1 MKNKPSKKSFARILL
16 VAIILNLAGSTAYA
30 SGFLDVSA
38 TTPNSEAIL
47 YLQDHGI
54 IKGYDDGTFKPEK
67 AVNRAELL
75 KIIIEGS
82 KINLDVST
90 VTPFKDIDYAQWY
103 APYVKKAYA
112 SGWISGYADGTFKPG
127 QTVNKVEA
135 LKMIGKA
142 QNWQLQSTE
151 SFDVQAVFQDVEKG
165 SWYEPYVKYAQSNN
179 YLEEKWPIFSPT
191 DLMTRGSISGIIY
204 RTIVSPTSPT
214 NPTSPSTPNTSCT
227 GPTDTS
233 HMDIFDSH
241 AHVPSTITASQ
252 IISEMNKA
260 GVSMTNLYTDSLTS
274 LDAIS
279 KYPGRFITFADT
291 PDQPQASTWL
301 TQGQTF
307 VTSAEAQLKTGKF
320 SGIGETNLRYYGG
333 NNYPPGTPNIYVP
346 ADSPLWLQLVNLSA
360 KYHGPISF
368 HFVPDDTV
376 ANTAFEKMLSYN
388 KDAILIW
395 AHLGFNNMPLNSA
408 TLNDFLLRHPNL
420 YLDTAGIQNMQNPL
434 PQPNSNWA
442 LLADQSNNGQIKEEW
457 KRFFETWNSRILFGS
472 DAGGGSNG
480 LERWLNYTGNIS
492 NGAPADAVGHWK
504 SLLAYLDPNAA
515 RNILSANSKK
525 LFLKQQKPLYNYS
538 VPANGQCYSISVS
551 SESSVSALTFNP
563 TTHAI
568 TFTVADSNVTT
579 GNAVITI
586 PKTLISG
593 NFTSSVNGQSVQS
606 QSTSNATDTI
616 ITVGYAGGIKSITLS
631 VPGTP

>member
-1 MKNKPSKKSFARILL
+1 M

-30 SGFLDVSA
+30 SGFSDVSA
-38 TTPNSEAIL
+38 TTPNSAAIL

-82 KINLDVST
+82 KINLDVSA

-103 APYVKKAYA
+103 APYIKKAYA
-112 SGWISGYADGTFKPG
+112 SGWISGYADGTFKPA

-151 SFDVQAVFQDVEKG
+151 SFDVQAIFQDVEKA

-204 RTIVSPTSPT
+204 RTIV
-214 NPTSPSTPNTSCT
+214 NPAAPSTPNTSCT
-227 GPTDTS
+227 IPTDTS

-241 AHVPSTITASQ
+241 THIGKASAAQ
-252 IISEMNKA
+252 MIAEMDKA
-260 GVSMTNLYTDSLTS
+260 GVSMANLYGDASLA
-274 LDAIS
+274 LGAIAN
-279 KYPGRFITFADT
+279 YPGRFITFVST
-291 PDQPQASTWL
+291 PQSPDPSTWL
-301 TQGQTF
+301 NAGQTF
-307 VTSAEAQLKTGKF
+307 FNFAESQLKSGKF
-320 SGIGETNLRYYGG
+320 YGIGETDLRYYGNG
-333 NNYPPGTPNIYVP
+333 RAPIAPPDISVP
-346 ADSPLWLQLVNLSA
+346 ADDPLWLQLVDLSA
-360 KYHGPISF
+360 KYHVPTSF
-368 HFVPDDTV
+368 HFVPEDTV
-376 ANTAFEKMLSYN
+376 ANAAFEKMLSHN
-388 KDAILIW
+388 KDAIAIW
-395 AHLGFNNMPLNSA
+395 AHLGFNQMALNSA
-408 TLNDFLLRHPNL
+408 TLNDFLLRYPHL
-420 YLDTAGIQNMQNPL
+420 YFDTAGIQGMLAPGA
-434 PQPNSNWA
+434 NW
-442 LLADQSNNGQIKEEW
+442 DQLMPNGQLSNVW
-457 KRFFETWNSRILFGS
+457 KQFFETWNSRILIAS
-472 DAGGGSNG
+472 DAGGGQNG
-480 LERWLNYTGNIS
+480 LDRWLNYSGSVST
-492 NGAPADAVGHWK
+492 GAPPDSIGHWK
-504 SLLAYLDPNAA
+504 SLISFLDGNSA
-515 RNILSANSKK
+515 RNILSANSRE
-525 LFLKQQKPLYNYS
+525 LFLKQPKPLYNYS

-563 TTHAI
+563 STHAI

-586 PKTLISG
+586 PTTLVSG
-593 NFTSSVNGQSVQS
+593 NFTASVNGQSVQS
-606 QSTSNATDTI
+606 QSTSTATSTI

-631 VPGTP
+631 ASGTP